1 MFYYI
6 LKVLI
11 TAILVLLISEVAKKS
26 TFLAGI
32 VASIPI
38 TSFLAFIWIYYETND
53 LEKISDLSISI
64 LYMILPSLIF
74 LIILPLVIKLTNSF
88 PISLILASLTTLFSY
103 WIYIIVLNKLNIHL

>member
-1 MFYYI
+1 MLYYV

-11 TAILVLLISEVAKKS
+11 TAILVLLISEIAKKS

-38 TSFLAFIWIYYETND
+38 TSFLAFIWIYYETSD

-74 LIILPLVIKLTNSF
+74 LIILPLVIKITNSF
-88 PISLILASLTTLFSY
+88 TISLILASLTTIFSY

>member
-1 MFYYI
+1 MLYYV

-11 TAILVLLISEVAKKS
+11 TAILVLLISEIAKKS

-38 TSFLAFIWIYYETND
+38 TSFLAFIWTYYETNN

-74 LIILPLVIKLTNSF
+74 LIILPLVIKITNSF
-88 PISLILASLTTLFSY
+88 TISLILASLTTIFSY

>member
-1 MFYYI
+1 MLYYV

-11 TAILVLLISEVAKKS
+11 TAILVLLISEIAKKS

-38 TSFLAFIWIYYETND
+38 TSFLTFIWIYYETND

-74 LIILPLVIKLTNSF
+74 LIILPLVIKITNSF
-88 PISLILASLTTLFSY
+88 TISLILASLTTIFSY